1 MKVLLLGKKAEML
14 VARLQRYT
22 LMMHQEKLSRDQVEL
37 LAPDLI
43 VSFGYRHVLSDEV
56 LNHPPRGALNLHISL
71 LPWNRGSDPNFWSWL
86 ENTPKGVTIHQMVKK
101 LDAGPIVSQKEL
113 ELSKNSTLEQ
123 TYGMLVAE
131 NLKLFPKALDS
142 HLAGEA
148 ILPQAITQGTFHK
161 TADLDPFR
169 FLLREKGW
177 DTVCGTIEK
186 YGEENGLW
194 KDVS

>member
-1 MKVLLLGKKAEML
+1 MKVLLLGNKAELL
-14 VARLQRYT
+14 VGRLQSCKLT
-22 LMMHQEKLSRDQVEL
+22 VHQEKISRDQVEL
-37 LAPDLI
+37 WDPDLI

-56 LNHPPRGALNLHISL
+56 LSYPPRGALNLHISL

-113 ELSKNSTLEQ
+113 ELPKNATLKQ

-131 NLKLFPKALDS
+131 TVKLLPIALDG

-148 ILPQAITQGTFHK
+148 VLPPELTHGTFHK
-161 TADLDPFR
+161 TGDLDAFG

-177 DTVCGTIEK
+177 DTICGTIEK
-186 YGEENGLW
+186 YGEENGFW

>member
-1 MKVLLLGKKAEML
+1 MKVLLLGIKAKL
-14 VARLQRYT
+14 LAARLQNYT
-22 LMMHQEKLSRDQVEL
+22 LMVHQEKISRDQVEL

-43 VSFGYRHVLSDEV
+43 VSFGFRHVLSDEV
-56 LNHPPRGALNLHISL
+56 LNFPPRGALNLHISL

-113 ELSKNSTLEQ
+113 ELPKNSTLKQ
-123 TYGMLVAE
+123 TYEMLVAE
-131 NLKLFPKALDS
+131 VIELFPEALDD

-148 ILPQAITQGTFHK
+148 VRTQAITQGTFHK
-161 TADLDPFR
+161 AADLDPFR

-177 DTVCGTIEK
+177 DTVCGTIER

-194 KDVS
+194 KNVS